1 MVGLILS
8 HERFG
13 GDPLTFP
20 IEAYSKL
27 VPETV
32 ALMQGR
38 YRVLHYIK
46 MVGPIGRR
54 TLGEMANLTER
65 ETRTMIELLRDQQ
78 LIQVSKKGVTVT
90 AEGLEALEALAPIM
104 EQWTGRAKLKERLEQ
119 HFGIAQIV
127 IVAGDSDE
135 QASTKND
142 LGLKTAELL
151 AAQSYDEAVV
161 AVTGGSTIATI
172 PQYIKQHDVDEN
184 ILFIAARGGVG
195 QHIELQATVIAAI
208 FAEAC
213 GGKYESFYYP
223 ESLSE
228 ETLKAFRNEPSVQKM
243 IQQYDHTDCLIHGIG
258 EAQRM
263 ASLRESSTD
272 EKTTLEQSGAKGE
285 AFGYYFD
292 EFGKAVHRIRSI
304 GIQLEQV
311 QKIPHIYAVA
321 GGASKAE
328 AIAAYLQA
336 APKQTV
342 LVTDEAAAQAI
353 YEKITNNI

>member
-1 MVGLILS
+1 MK
-8 HERFG
+8 
-13 GDPLTFP
+13 FP

-32 ALMQGR
+32 GLLQER

-65 ETRTMIELLRDQQ
+65 ETRTMIDGLREQQ
-78 LIQVSKKGVTVT
+78 LINVSKKGVTVT
-90 AEGLEALEALAPIM
+90 EEGLEALEALAPIM
-104 EQWTGRAKLKERLEQ
+104 EQWTGRAKLKETLAQ
-119 HFGIAQIV
+119 HFGITEVI
-127 IVAGDSDE
+127 IVAGNSDE
-135 QASTKND
+135 QASAKND

-151 AAQSYDEAVV
+151 SEQSFDEAVV

-172 PQYIKQHDVDEN
+172 PQYIKQHDVDDSV
-184 ILFIAARGGVG
+184 LFIAARGGVG
-195 QHIELQATVIAAI
+195 QHIELQANVIAAT

-213 GGKYESFYYP
+213 GGKYETFYYP

-243 IQQYDHTDCLIHGIG
+243 IQQYDQVDCLIHGIG

-263 ASLRESSTD
+263 ASLRESSD
-272 EKTTLEQSGAKGE
+272 EEIATLQQSGAKGE

-292 EFGKAVHRIRSI
+292 EYGKAVHRIRSI

-321 GGASKAE
+321 GGVSKAK
-328 AIAAYLQA
+328 AIAAYLTA
-336 APKQTV
+336 APQQTI

-353 YEKITNNI
+353 YEKINESLNK